1 MSLDSFTIIKKLGE
15 GSYATVYKVQRISDG
30 KVYAMKKVNL
40 LKLNQ
45 NEKKAALNEVR
56 IMASIQHRQLCN
68 FYEAFMDES
77 SQFLCIIMEFSDK
90 GDLYA
95 RIQAHAKIKKYI
107 KEKEVW
113 RVFIQLVQALK
124 VLHDS

>member
-1 MSLDSFTIIKKLGE
+1 
-15 GSYATVYKVQRISDG
+15 
-30 KVYAMKKVNL
+30 
-40 LKLNQ
+40 
-45 NEKKAALNEVR
+45 
-56 IMASIQHRQLCN
+56 
-68 FYEAFMDES
+68 MDET

-113 RVFIQLVQALK
+113 RVFI
-124 VLHDS
+124 

>member
-1 MSLDSFTIIKKLGE
+1 
-15 GSYATVYKVQRISDG
+15 
-30 KVYAMKKVNL
+30 
-40 LKLNQ
+40 
-45 NEKKAALNEVR
+45 
-56 IMASIQHRQLCN
+56 
-68 FYEAFMDES
+68 
-77 SQFLCIIMEFSDK
+77 MEFSDK